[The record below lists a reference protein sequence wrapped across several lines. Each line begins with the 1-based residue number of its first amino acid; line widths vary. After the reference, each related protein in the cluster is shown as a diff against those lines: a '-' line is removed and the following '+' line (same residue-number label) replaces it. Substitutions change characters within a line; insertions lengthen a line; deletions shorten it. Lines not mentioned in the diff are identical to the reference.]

1 MSPAIGADERLRV
14 TMLFSAVV
22 HAVLILGISFTYE
35 DPADSMPS
43 LDVILV
49 QSSSTTT
56 PKDADFLANASQ
68 LGGGESEKSSR
79 PRQPETSP
87 IPKARPGQAPLPQK
101 AGAPKPQQATP
112 RAVLAGG
119 RNPDFQVDA
128 VTEQQRE
135 VPKIEAMSAEE
146 LIERSLEMAQLAAE
160 VDRQRE
166 QYAKRPRR
174 KFISA
179 NTREYVYAAYMRAWV
194 AKIERIGALNFPEEA
209 ARRGIFGQVVLTA
222 AVRRDGTLESVEMIT
237 PSGHDFLDQAAVRI
251 VEMGAPFSPLPPSD
265 EQIDVLHITRTV
277 QFLSGSVV
285 RGQ

>member
-1 MSPAIGADERLRV
+1 MSQTITAEERLRV
-14 TMLFSAVV
+14 TLLFSVIV
-22 HAVLILGISFTYE
+22 HAVLILGISFNYE
-35 DPADSMPS
+35 DPADSLPS

-49 QSSSTTT
+49 QSSSAKK
-56 PKDADFLANASQ
+56 PNDADFLANANQ
-68 LGGGESEKSSR
+68 KGGGESDESHR

-101 AGAPKPQQATP
+101 AGAPKPQEATP
-112 RAVLAGG
+112 RAVLTGG
-119 RNPDFQVDA
+119 ENPDFQVQAID
-128 VTEQQRE
+128 QSRRE
-135 VPKIEAMSAEE
+135 VPKLEALTAQE

-166 QYAKRPRR
+166 MYAKRPRR

-194 AKIERIGALNFPEEA
+194 AKIERIGSLNFPEEA
-209 ARRGIFGQVVLTA
+209 SRRSVTGQVVVTA
-222 AVRRDGTLESVEMIT
+222 AIRRDGTLESVEMIT
-237 PSGHDFLDQAAVRI
+237 PSGHDFLDQAAIRI
-251 VEMGAPFSPLPPSD
+251 VEMGSPFSPLPQTD

-277 QFLSGSVV
+277 QFLTGSVV